1 MISFIVHL
9 HVHVYELFQ
18 MWTLFLDDKVN
29 TESKIATV
37 GTIYGMILNCRNKKA
52 STIQRLYT
60 ALAIRYHADNKVQL
74 YKFK

>member
-1 MISFIVHL
+1 VNIIL
-9 HVHVYELFQ
+9 G
-18 MWTLFLDDKVN
+18 DKVN
-29 TESKIATV
+29 TESKLVTV

-52 STIQRLYT
+52 SVIQRLYT